1 MFGLEPSSVCKKT
14 LKNITTSIITLNSL
28 ISQLPK
34 IIKNRKDKTKP
45 NKKKFFKTQ
54 YIQSCNQCSS

>member
-45 NKKKFFKTQ
+45 NKKKF
-54 YIQSCNQCSS
+54 